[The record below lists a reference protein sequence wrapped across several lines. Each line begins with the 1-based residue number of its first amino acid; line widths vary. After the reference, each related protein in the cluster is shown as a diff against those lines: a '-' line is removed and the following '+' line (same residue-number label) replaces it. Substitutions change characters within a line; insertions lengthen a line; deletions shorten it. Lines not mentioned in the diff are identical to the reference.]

1 MDDVFDLSKFDDYKE
16 DNRREVKAAEG
27 GLPQSLWDTYSAM
40 ANTYGGVIICGVRER
55 KDGTWFTTGMKDA
68 DKLKKNFW
76 NQANDQKKV
85 SLNLIRESDT
95 EIHEVGEDI
104 VLVIKVPMADR
115 DQKPVF
121 INGDMFK
128 GTFKRNNEGDYHC
141 TDAEVRAM
149 LRDQPRKTIDGKV
162 LPKMEI
168 ADLDQES
175 IKSYRTVMEAK
186 RPGHVFLT
194 EDTGK
199 FLESIGAAKIADDG
213 RLHPTCAGLLMF
225 GKEYKILY
233 EYDQYFLDYREHL
246 MPDVRWTDRI
256 QSQSG
261 DWSGNMYDFFSRVA
275 PKLVLDLKRPF
286 KLVDMARV
294 EETPMHD
301 AVREALVNCLVNADF
316 YEPRGVVIDKYPDRL
331 VLKNP
336 GTAIVGKRQML
347 RGGESE
353 PRNSNI
359 MKMFNLIGFG
369 ERTGSGVPDIYAVWQ
384 EAGYVEPTVEE
395 QFGIGQPNRTVITLP
410 LIEREKDS
418 PLSEQGAKKG
428 AKKGAKTEEV
438 ERRIELIYQTICSN
452 PSIKNVELESVVGAS
467 KRQIEL
473 AIKTL
478 QETNRIH
485 REGGNRKGKWII
497 D

>member
-1 MDDVFDLSKFDDYKE
+1 MVSP
-16 DNRREVKAAEG
+16 RR
-27 GLPQSLWDTYSAM
+27 
-40 ANTYGGVIICGVRER
+40 
-55 KDGTWFTTGMKDA
+55 
-68 DKLKKNFW
+68 
-76 NQANDQKKV
+76 
-85 SLNLIRESDT
+85 
-95 EIHEVGEDI
+95 
-104 VLVIKVPMADR
+104 
-115 DQKPVF
+115 
-121 INGDMFK
+121 
-128 GTFKRNNEGDYHC
+128 
-141 TDAEVRAM
+141 
-149 LRDQPRKTIDGKV
+149 
-162 LPKMEI
+162 
-168 ADLDQES
+168 
-175 IKSYRTVMEAK
+175 YR
-186 RPGHVFLT
+186 H
-194 EDTGK
+194 
-199 FLESIGAAKIADDG
+199 
-213 RLHPTCAGLLMF
+213 
-225 GKEYKILY
+225 
-233 EYDQYFLDYREHL
+233 
-246 MPDVRWTDRI
+246 
-256 QSQSG
+256 
-261 DWSGNMYDFFSRVA
+261 
-275 PKLVLDLKRPF
+275 
-286 KLVDMARV
+286 
-294 EETPMHD
+294 
-301 AVREALVNCLVNADF
+301 
-316 YEPRGVVIDKYPDRL
+316 
-331 VLKNP
+331 
-336 GTAIVGKRQML
+336 TAIVGKRQML

-478 QETNRIH
+478 QETNRMH